1 MISRRTAWHAELKVV
16 ILYSKTFLTDLPGL
30 VWSGSSLCRLDL
42 VKIDLD
48 LVWRFSLIKIRRFL
62 HCTAFCNPSFTVV
75 FTGALLPVLGPAKL
89 LVLVLCRIASSSQPD
104 IDLSLVV
111 TKWDNCPPI
120 NIPSNSWPK
129 HYAACIGI
137 NYNSFFLC
145 LFTNGL
151 NKPLNL
157 SLMTF

>member
-1 MISRRTAWHAELKVV
+1 MKQDYVKHMDIEQLFIELLIGCTYSSSSWQMISRRTAWHAELKVV

-75 FTGALLPVLGPAKL
+75 FTGALLPVLRPAKF

-104 IDLSLVV
+104 IHL
-111 TKWDNCPPI
+111 I
-120 NIPSNSWPK
+120 
-129 HYAACIGI
+129 H
-137 NYNSFFLC
+137 
-145 LFTNGL
+145 
-151 NKPLNL
+151 
-157 SLMTF
+157 